1 MEKMQ
6 TLKGE
11 YKNMHKG
18 NIIMQRRENTIKPQ
32 NVKHKQQKTDI
43 KSLNTSREKENT
55 NTNRRN
61 TPNHDKI
68 HEMKMLKHNANCQ
81 VTVTLTE
88 WANNRHDARYIL
100 SKTQK
105 MLKYSKTLFQNA
117 MK

>member
-1 MEKMQ
+1 
-6 TLKGE
+6 
-11 YKNMHKG
+11 
-18 NIIMQRRENTIKPQ
+18 MQRRENTIKPQ

-68 HEMKMLKHNANCQ
+68 HEMKILKHNANCQ
-81 VTVTLTE
+81 LTVTLTK
-88 WANNRHDARYIL
+88 WANNRPDARYIL

-105 MLKYSKTLFQNA
+105 MLKCSKTLFQIA